1 MKKLLKALFAP
12 LMGAL
17 LLCSS
22 VFASFVLGG
31 GTTTGGS
38 TGGNIDENGNNIN
51 VPCADGERKA
61 SLAER
66 QQLLVAIKP
75 DTLCIDSSGNRIGR
89 FETADPIEYP

>member
-22 VFASFVLGG
+22 VFALGG
-31 GTTTGGS
+31 GGPIGEPTG
-38 TGGNIDENGNNIN
+38 TNIDENGNNIN
-51 VPCADGERKA
+51 VPCADGEREA

-66 QQLLVAIKP
+66 QQLLVATKP

-89 FETADPIEYP
+89 FETADPIQYP